1 MAELYITDID
11 DQVLVRLR
19 RRAEQEGRS
28 MEALIREELKQAA
41 SRRFPGQ
48 NAGEES
54 FVQAV
59 DQIQSTPAEERIPDV
74 ELVEIE
80 GIPAS
85 ELLIRDRR
93 RRECLCPSMQAF
105 GSSGT

>member
-1 MAELYITDID
+1 MAELHITGVDEE
-11 DQVLVRLR
+11 VLAQLR
-19 RRAEQEGRS
+19 RRAEREGRS
-28 MEALIREELKQAA
+28 TEALIREELKQAA
-41 SRRFPGQ
+41 SRRSPAQ
-48 NAGEES
+48 TAEEDS

-74 ELVEIE
+74 EPVEIE

-93 RRECLCPSMQAF
+93 RR
-105 GSSGT
+105 